1 MGASTDF
8 LDSTPGMELMTRSS
22 LHSMRN
28 PSQVSIFLRETLTQ
42 EVDERNWSWSNLRR
56 QFRVKGLEELYV
68 HYQRRLQHAYFA
80 VFLLLQIICTCSQ
93 IAVVTSTTEA
103 SMVDVMTY
111 SILLLLCLPL
121 FFLAC
126 TERLMPTRG
135 SSPWRPAFISAMVL
149 AALLAADLG
158 PVVYHYQDEEQLR
171 LRPLYGAHVILAC
184 YIFLPAPTGSVAVGF
199 GLFTMCAHVACMAL
213 VSYEPGHP
221 RYVARIFGEVL
232 FLLAVNG
239 LGMYFRLVSEV
250 ILRRTFLDRRACM
263 ESTYKLNYEKEQEEQ
278 LMLSILP
285 RHIATQV
292 KDDIRSIFQ
301 QLQTYRNTPLRKKPF
316 NQLYVQKHENVS
328 ILYADVVEFAKLTVT
343 LPVNKLVET
352 LNELFGRFDEASEEH
367 NVLRIKFLGDCYYCV
382 AGVPTPNPQ
391 HAKSCV
397 ELGLDMI
404 AIIREVREERR
415 LNIDMR
421 IGIHTGNILSGL
433 LGVCKWQFDVWS
445 KDVMIANRME
455 QTGKPGK
462 VHITEQTRRHLG
474 NEYEYESGF
483 GDQKDPLLAKYNI
496 KTHLI
501 SPPERI
507 VEMHQER
514 VFIRQQ
520 HQSRRSSSLINK
532 MHDQYKSGSL
542 LVPRPSHS
550 RSQMRRSTGGSDYI
564 NGNSSP
570 VRRRTVFMDS
580 NLYVYQ
586 QMLKR
591 TDAHMAD
598 AIDKMP
604 LRKVDQ
610 WFRAEKIHPLLLKFE
625 NFRWELPFLKQADP
639 LFKFY
644 LSCSLFLLLC
654 MLGLQALAFP
664 SAPLLS
670 WIAFLIGSGFLLILA
685 PSSWACYIWHRY
697 RDPHNELDRTPPPEN
712 GVALALYQLAQKMAQ
727 SVSLRSSLYLMVTLT
742 LAVCALSNTLVTC
755 EDVQDETNSNLTDS
769 KKYPQLRGNC
779 EIPWHVTQACS
790 LALLCA
796 LVFLRTHFLL
806 KLLTNLALLSFYS
819 WYVWTANAELY
830 MDGASTNPNL
840 DPRWS
845 HIMMVSFLA
854 FCVHF
859 VDRQADYMNRLDFC
873 WKRQLLEEQ
882 DEASTTRTVNKML
895 LRNILPNHVAE
906 VYLDMNRPHDELF
919 HEEYEYVAVMF
930 ASLAGYSL
938 HDDEAGAEE
947 DGLQDDGIGGLKLL
961 NEIITDFDKLLFDSE
976 FHRVEKIKVAGYTY
990 MAACGL
996 EPGRRDSAASYA
1008 SSRSSNCSV
1017 QQTLDH
1023 TVVLTKFAARM
1034 MAVLKAL
1041 NKDAFQTFNLR
1052 VGICHGKVMAG
1063 VVGEKKPLYDIWG
1076 DTVNMASRMDST
1088 GLPGRIQILEQTA
1101 TLLESQG
1108 VKCEARGMTYVKG
1121 KGDVQTYFVSVG
1133 SDLHLIPKEIAPRKN
1148 DELGMDD
1155 SDFEE
1160 TSL

>member
-1 MGASTDF
+1 MDAANEF
-8 LDSTPGMELMTRSS
+8 IDSTPGMELMTRSS

-42 EVDERNWSWSNLRR
+42 EVDERNWSWTFLRR

-68 HYQRRLQHAYFA
+68 HYQRRLQHAYFS
-80 VFLLLQIICTCSQ
+80 VFLLLQIFCTTIQ
-93 IAVVTSTTEA
+93 ISLIASTTKA
-103 SMVDVMTY
+103 DMVDLACY
-111 SILLLLCLPL
+111 SALLVLCFPVL
-121 FFLAC
+121 FLAC

-135 SSPWRPAFISAMVL
+135 SSPWRPLFISAAVL
-149 AALLAADLG
+149 AVLLAADLG
-158 PVVYHYQDEEQLR
+158 PVAYHFHGQHMH
-171 LRPLYGAHVILAC
+171 LRPLYGAHTVLAA
-184 YIFLPAPTGSVAVGF
+184 YIFLPTPSSSVAVGL
-199 GLFTMCAHVACMAL
+199 GLVATAAHVACLAVVTHDHQDQRFL
-213 VSYEPGHP
+213 
-221 RYVARIFGEVL
+221 AKIFGEAL
-232 FLLAVNG
+232 FLLAVNC

-404 AIIREVREERR
+404 AIIREVREDRR

-421 IGIHTGNILSGL
+421 IGIHSGNILSGL

-445 KDVMIANRME
+445 KDVIIANRME
-455 QTGKPGK
+455 QSGKPGM

-474 NEYEYESGF
+474 DEYQYEPGH
-483 GDQKDPLLAKYNI
+483 GEQKDPLLAKYNI
-496 KTHLI
+496 RTHLI
-501 SPPERI
+501 CPPEKI

-514 VFIRQQ
+514 AFIRQQ
-520 HQSRRSSSLINK
+520 HQSRRTSLLINK

-542 LVPRPSHS
+542 LVPRLSNS
-550 RSQMRRSTGGSDYI
+550 RSQMRRSTGGSDYV

-591 TDAHMAD
+591 TDKHMAD

-610 WFRAEKIHPLLLKFE
+610 WLRGEKIHPLLLKFE
-625 NFRWELPFLKQADP
+625 NIKWEIPFFKQADP

-644 LSCSLFLLLC
+644 LSCSLVILIFMIGLQVLAIPSTPFVSWIVYILGCAFLLV
-654 MLGLQALAFP
+654 
-664 SAPLLS
+664 
-670 WIAFLIGSGFLLILA
+670 LA
-685 PSSWACYIWHRY
+685 PSAWACYIYHHY

-712 GVALALYQLAQKMAQ
+712 GVALALYLWAQKIAQ
-727 SVSLRSSLYLMVTLT
+727 SVPLRSFLYLAVTFVI
-742 LAVCALSNTLVTC
+742 AVCAFSNTVVSC
-755 EDVQDETNSNLTDS
+755 EDGESNSNGTA
-769 KKYPQLRGNC
+769 KFAYTKIHGNC
-779 EIPWHVTQACS
+779 ETPWHVTEACS
-790 LALLCA
+790 MAILCA
-796 LVFLRTHFLL
+796 MVFLKTHFVL
-806 KLLTNLALLSFYS
+806 KLVTNLILLGVYAWF
-819 WYVWTANAELY
+819 VWTANADLFSS
-830 MDGASTNPNL
+830 GVGTNPGL
-840 DPRWS
+840 DARWS
-845 HIMMVSFLA
+845 HLMLVSFLA
-854 FCVHF
+854 ICVHF
-859 VDRQADYMNRLDFC
+859 IDRQADYMNRLDFI
-873 WKRQLLEEQ
+873 WKRQLMAEQ
-882 DEASTTRTVNKML
+882 EEASTTRTVNKML

-947 DGLQDDGIGGLKLL
+947 DGLQDDGLGGLKLL
-961 NEIITDFDKLLFDSE
+961 NEIITDFDKLLFDNE

-996 EPGRRDSAASYA
+996 EPGRRDSAASHE
-1008 SSRSSNCSV
+1008 SSRSSSSQGSV
-1017 QQTLDH
+1017 QQNTDH
-1023 TVVLTKFAARM
+1023 TVVLAKFATRM

-1052 VGICHGKVMAG
+1052 VGICHGRVMAG

-1088 GLPGRIQILEQTA
+1088 GIPGKIQVSFRGKN
-1101 TLLESQG
+1101 TLLNIF
-1108 VKCEARGMTYVKG
+1108 KPKIHFL
-1121 KGDVQTYFVSVG
+1121 VQ
-1133 SDLHLIPKEIAPRKN
+1133 
-1148 DELGMDD
+1148 
-1155 SDFEE
+1155 
-1160 TSL
+1160 